1 MLNAYFSVV
10 VPTILAAGGTIT
22 MFAGDALMAV
32 FGAPATQPDHA
43 PRACAAARALVAA
56 AEAAAAPGW
65 PRFRVGVSTGP
76 AIVGNVGSDALRSY
90 TAIGDTVNIAARLES
105 VAPVGGICI
114 SEATRAELGSDA
126 PTEPRGEVA
135 VKGRADPVVAHLLH

>member
-1 MLNAYFSVV
+1 M
-10 VPTILAAGGTIT
+10 
-22 MFAGDALMAV
+22 
-32 FGAPATQPDHA
+32 FGAPATQPDHV
-43 PRACAAARALVAA
+43 RRSCAAARALVAA

-65 PRFRVGVSTGP
+65 PRFRVGGSTGP
-76 AIVGNVGSDALRSY
+76 AIVGNVGRDALRSY

-114 SEATRAELGSDA
+114 SEATPAELGSDA

-135 VKGRADPVVAHLLH
+135 VKGRADPVVAHLLY